1 MKAIHKRPTTYLIAS
16 LFLMLGQVQ
25 GALAGALP
33 DFTTLVKQASP
44 AVVNVTT
51 KQEKTAGPAVITPEL
66 FPDLPEDSPFNE
78 FFKRFF
84 EQQRPEAAPRHQ
96 VRGLGSGFFVSQDGY
111 ILTNAHV
118 VKDAQEITV
127 RLSDNRDLP
136 AQLIGVDERTDVA
149 LIKVD
154 AEGLPT
160 VRIGD
165 SNKLEVGEW
174 VLAIGSPFGFEH
186 TATQGIVS
194 ALGRNLPSETYVPF
208 IQTDVAV
215 NPGNSGGPLFN
226 SRGEVV
232 GINSQIFSKSGGYM
246 GLSFAI
252 PINVAM
258 KIADQIRSQ
267 GYVSRGWLGIVIQP
281 VTQGLASSFGLDRSA
296 GALIAQVTPDSPAD
310 QAGLKVGDIILKY
323 DARKVTDSGAL
334 PPMVGAT
341 PIGEVVPVEILRE
354 GKTRTVKVKIGV
366 LKERHARAPGG
377 GAATPKALNMTVVD
391 LSQQQRE
398 ELGLGERGVLVK
410 EVNAGPAAK
419 AGIRPGDIIL
429 SIGNEPI
436 KNTAGLAKQ
445 LDALKPGKPVPALIQ
460 RDKSPLFLALVI
472 PKT

>member
-1 MKAIHKRPTTYLIAS
+1 MKAIPKRPTTTS
-16 LFLMLGQVQ
+16 LMALLLLMLAQMQ
-25 GALAGALP
+25 AASAGSLP
-33 DFTTLVKQASP
+33 DFTALVKQASP

-51 KQEKTAGPAVITPEL
+51 RQEKTAGSAVIPPEL
-66 FPDLPEDSPFNE
+66 FPELPEDSPFNE

-84 EQQRPEAAPRHQ
+84 EQQRPKAVPKQ
-96 VRGLGSGFFVSQDGY
+96 PVRGLGSGFIISPDGH

-118 VKDAQEITV
+118 VKDAEQITV
-127 RLSDNRDLP
+127 RLSDNRELP
-136 AQLIGVDERTDVA
+136 AQLIGLDERTDVA

-154 AEGLPT
+154 AQGLPT

-165 SNKLEVGEW
+165 SDKLEVGEW

-226 SRGEVV
+226 TRGEVV

-258 KIADQIRSQ
+258 KIAEQLKTQ
-267 GYVSRGWLGIVIQP
+267 GYVSRGWLGVVIQP
-281 VTQGLASSFGLDRSA
+281 VTQELASSFGLDRST

-310 QAGLKVGDIILKY
+310 RAGLKVGDIILRY
-323 DARKVTDSGAL
+323 NGREVTDSGTL

-341 PIGEVVPVEILRE
+341 PIGEVVPVEILRA
-354 GKTRTVKVKIGV
+354 GKTRTLRVKIGV
-366 LKERHARAPGG
+366 LKERHAAAAG
-377 GAATPKALNMTVVD
+377 GAAAPKALNMTVAD
-391 LSQQQRE
+391 LTQEQRE

-429 SIGNEPI
+429 SIGDEPV
-436 KNTAGLAKQ
+436 KDAAGLTKK
-445 LDALKPGKPVPALIQ
+445 LDRLEPGKPVPVLIQ
-460 RDKSPLFLALVI
+460 RDKNPLFLALVI
-472 PKT
+472 PKH